1 MEGIQKFRKITV
13 ALSLV
18 LVFGLTSAAFAADF
32 NLSPSS
38 GTLGINQD
46 IEVHLRIDTTGASIN
61 AAQATMLFPANLLQV
76 KSISKE
82 GSIFN
87 FWLQDPTFS
96 NDAGTISFIGGTPNG
111 VSGSSLQVITII
123 FTTKGVGSAAISF
136 SDGAI
141 TATDGTGTNV
151 LGALNGATFSISSTV
166 SVPPPTPAAPV
177 APIIIATPVP
187 IIREAVLAPGLPSTS
202 TILVPLY
209 PDPDRWYSLISNFT
223 VNWQLPSDVS
233 NVATALN
240 QNPSYTVP
248 EESEGLFDSKQF
260 PSFQEDGVY
269 YLHVRFK
276 NNKGWGATAHYRIA
290 IDTQPPLAFAIQIEG
305 GPSTDNPRPKL
316 LFQTG
321 DALSGIDTY
330 LVQINQDQPISV
342 SPMLTEEEMEEVEE
356 ETAMVMISDEGI
368 SFLNV
373 RTGPGTGNDIIT
385 KVFPGEE
392 FEFTDSQSGWFKI
405 LINSTTEGWVFGDYV
420 TQTSGDG
427 QQRVTLETA
436 FISEYKLPALLP
448 GQYLVK
454 IRAVDKAGNGVEDSI
469 ELEVLPIDS
478 PTIDFYTE
486 RVLQKLEVV
495 NVRGSAIP
503 NTEVIITMLDEEDVL
518 VLENT
523 VPVNG
528 LGIWNFTLERTL
540 RKETYSI
547 TAKTRDERGAISF
560 STDPIKIRVTDKP
573 LIVIGNIEFSFRD
586 LVLIGIALIAVVVIF
601 FWRDT
606 IRRALSLQRRSVIAA
621 KDLRNILERL
631 KQAVANLQIELSR
644 TRINKAQATNAMKQV
659 TSNLE
664 KIDRYVIK
672 DIEEINSKVWAK

>member
-1 MEGIQKFRKITV
+1 MEGIQKFKRITV

-18 LVFGLTSAAFAADF
+18 LVFGLTSVAFAADF
-32 NLSPSS
+32 NLSPGS

-46 IEVHLRIDTTGASIN
+46 IEVRLRIDTAGASIN

-82 GSIFN
+82 GSVFN

-96 NDAGTISFIGGTPNG
+96 NDAGTISFIGGTPSG
-111 VSGSSLQVITII
+111 VSGSSLQVISII

-141 TATDGTGTNV
+141 TAADGTGTNI
-151 LGALNGATFSISSTV
+151 LDALNGATFSISSTV
-166 SVPPPTPAAPV
+166 SVPPPTPAAPI
-177 APIIIATPVP
+177 APITIATPVP
-187 IIREAVLAPGLPSTS
+187 IVREAVVAPGLPSTPAV
-202 TILVPLY
+202 LVPLY

-223 VNWQLPSDVS
+223 ANWQLPSDVS
-233 NVATALN
+233 GVATALN

-248 EESEGLFDSKQF
+248 GESEGLFDSKQF

-290 IDTQPPLAFAIQIEG
+290 IDTQPPLAFTIQIEG

-342 SPMLTEEEMEEVEE
+342 SPMLTEEETEEVEE
-356 ETAMVMISDEGI
+356 EIAMVMISDGGI

-373 RTGPGTGNDIIT
+373 RAGPGTGNDIVT
-385 KVFPGEE
+385 KVYPGEE
-392 FEFTDSQSGWFKI
+392 YEITDSQSGWFKI

-436 FISEYKLPALLP
+436 FISEYELPPLLP

-454 IRAVDKAGNGVEDSI
+454 IRAVDKAGNGVENSV

-486 RVLQKLEVV
+486 RVIQKLEVV

-503 NTEVIITMLDEEDVL
+503 NAEVIITMLDEEDVL

-523 VPVNG
+523 VLVNG

-540 RKETYSI
+540 RKDTYSI
-547 TAKTRDERGAISF
+547 TAKTKDKRGAISF

-573 LIVIGNIEFSFRD
+573 LIVIGSLEFSLKN
-586 LVLIGIALIAVVVIF
+586 LVLIGIALIAAVAIF

-606 IRRALSLQRRSVIAA
+606 IKRALSLQRRSVVAA
-621 KDLRNILERL
+621 KDLRNVLELL
-631 KQAVANLQIELSR
+631 KQAVANLQIELGR
-644 TRINKAQATNAMKQV
+644 TRINKAQANNAMKQV
-659 TSNLE
+659 TKNLE

-672 DIEEINSKVWAK
+672 DIEEINE

>member
-18 LVFGLTSAAFAADF
+18 LVFGLTSVVFAADF

-46 IEVHLRIDTTGASIN
+46 IEVRLRIDTAGESIN

-96 NDAGTISFIGGTPNG
+96 NDAGTISFIGGTPSG

-141 TATDGTGTNV
+141 TAADGTGTNV
-151 LGALNGATFSISSTV
+151 LGALNGAIFSVSSTV

-177 APIIIATPVP
+177 APITIATPVP
-187 IIREAVLAPGLPSTS
+187 IVREAISAPGLPSTPVIS
-202 TILVPLY
+202 VPLY

-223 VNWQLPSDVS
+223 TNWQLPSDVS
-233 NVATALN
+233 GVATALN

-248 EESEGLFDSKQF
+248 GESEGLFNSKQF
-260 PSFQEDGVY
+260 PSFQEDGIN

-290 IDTQPPLAFAIQIEG
+290 IDTQPPLAFTIQIEG

-342 SPMLTEEEMEEVEE
+342 SPMLTGEETEEVEE
-356 ETAMVMISDEGI
+356 EIAMIMISDGGI

-373 RTGPGTGNDIIT
+373 RAGPGTGNDIVT
-385 KVFPGEE
+385 KVFPREE
-392 FEFTDSQSGWFKI
+392 YEVTDSQSGWFKI
-405 LINSTTEGWVFGDYV
+405 LLNGGTEGWVFGDYV

-436 FISEYKLPALLP
+436 FISEYELPPLLP

-454 IRAVDKAGNGVEDSI
+454 IRAVDKAGNGVENSI

-486 RVLQKLEVV
+486 RVIQKLEVV

-503 NTEVIITMLDEEDVL
+503 NTEVIITMLDEEDIL

-523 VPVNG
+523 VPVNE
-528 LGIWNFTLERTL
+528 LGIWNFTLERIL

-560 STDPIKIRVTDKP
+560 PTDPIKIKVADKP
-573 LIVIGNIEFSFRD
+573 LIVIGNIEFSLKN
-586 LVLIGIALIAVVVIF
+586 LVFIGIALLIAVAVF

-606 IRRALSLQRRSVIAA
+606 IKRALSLQRKSVIAA
-621 KDLRNILERL
+621 KDLRNLVDGL
-631 KQAVANLQIELSR
+631 KEGAISLQTEMR
-644 TRINKAQATNAMKQV
+644 KTRMNRAQASNALNKVVKKLNQ
-659 TSNLE
+659 
-664 KIDRYVIK
+664 IDRYVIK
-672 DIEEINSKVWAK
+672 DIEEINE

>member
-18 LVFGLTSAAFAADF
+18 LVFGLTSVVFAADF

-46 IEVHLRIDTTGASIN
+46 IEVHLRMDTAGASIN

-141 TATDGTGTNV
+141 TAADGTGTNI
-151 LGALNGATFSISSTV
+151 LDSLNGATFSVSSTV
-166 SVPPPTPAAPV
+166 TVPPPTPAVPI
-177 APIIIATPVP
+177 APITIATPVP
-187 IIREAVLAPGLPSTS
+187 IIREAVVAPGLPSTP

-223 VNWQLPSDVS
+223 TNWQLPSDVS
-233 NVATALN
+233 GVATALN
-240 QNPSYTVP
+240 QNPNYTVP

-260 PSFQEDGVY
+260 PLFQEDGIN

-276 NNKGWGATAHYRIA
+276 NNKGWGTTAHYRIA

-305 GPSTDNPRPKL
+305 GISTDNPRPKL

-330 LVQINQDQPISV
+330 LVQINQDQPILV
-342 SPMLTEEEMEEVEE
+342 SPMLTEEETEEVEE
-356 ETAMVMISDEGI
+356 EIAMVMVSDEGI

-373 RTGPGTGNDIIT
+373 RAGPGTGNDIVT

-436 FISEYKLPALLP
+436 FISEYILPPLLP
-448 GQYLVK
+448 GQYLIK
-454 IRAVDKAGNGVEDSI
+454 IRAVDKAGNGVEDST
-469 ELEVLPIDS
+469 ELEVLPINS
-478 PTIDFYTE
+478 PIIDFYTE

-503 NTEVIITMLDEEDVL
+503 NTEVIITMLDEENIL

-523 VPVNG
+523 VPVNE

-547 TAKTRDERGAISF
+547 TVKTRDERGAISF
-560 STDPIKIRVTDKP
+560 PTDPIKIRVTDKP
-573 LIVIGNIEFSFRD
+573 LIVVGSIEFSFRN
-586 LVLIGIALIAVVVIF
+586 LVLIGIALIAAVAIF

-606 IRRALSLQRRSVIAA
+606 IKRALSLQRRSVIAA
-621 KDLRNILERL
+621 KDLRNVLELL

-644 TRINKAQATNAMKQV
+644 TRVNKVQANNAMKQV
-659 TSNLE
+659 TNNLE

-672 DIEEINSKVWAK
+672 DIEEINE